1 MVRELFGVNFILI
14 THLVVVMMMIWVP
27 LSKMQRHGH
36 GKYDDLGLE
45 MTKGK
50 VILSHVCWANMIIW
64 L

>member
-14 THLVVVMMMIWVP
+14 THLVVVMMIWVP

-36 GKYDDLGLE
+36 GKYDHLALE

-50 VILSHVCWANMIIW
+50 VIL
-64 L
+64 